1 MENFL
6 GLSFFLIIFLIILIS
21 TKEKTKVRNFLIIAF
36 LLRSALV
43 IFDHFNFIIIP
54 ESRDSDAYIFEINAR
69 QFSKNFGLLVIFNI
83 FEFSSQFLSKII
95 SIFYTIFGESKLMAR
110 SLSVALGTV
119 SVYLVY
125 YICLKLWDYRSAEKA
140 AWITTFFPTLIL
152 YSSLTLREPYVVF
165 FLLTI
170 IISMI
175 KLFQK
180 NSFISFFYLVFG
192 SYILM
197 LLHGPLI
204 FGSLIILSFFF
215 LRSFTEQLV
224 KTLELKMLKSFIII
238 TIPSLLILIIFF
250 NSNFQIPYVGKSQ
263 ELLNFDQ
270 FSQKINIYFR
280 GSLSYP
286 SWLIISDIKEL
297 FFKGIIKIFYF
308 LFGPFIWNINESKHI
323 FGLFDGMLYIL
334 FIFYLIKNWYFIWR
348 NQVTRILLIIL
359 ASYVIIYGIGA
370 GNFGTTIRHRSKF
383 IVMLII
389 LGAPMINKFVFS
401 FNKKIYKR

>member
-21 TKEKTKVRNFLIIAF
+21 TKEKTQVRNFLIIAF

-54 ESRDSDAYIFEINAR
+54 ESRDSDSYVFEINAR
-69 QFSKNFGLLVIFNI
+69 QISKNFGFLVISNI
-83 FEFSSQFLSKII
+83 FEFNSQFLSKII

-152 YSSLTLREPYVVF
+152 YSSLTLREPYIVF

-170 IISMI
+170 IVSMI

-204 FGSLIILSFFF
+204 FGSLIILFFFF
-215 LRSFTEQLV
+215 LNSFREQLV
-224 KTLELKMLKSFIII
+224 KIFELKIIRSFFII
-238 TIPSLLILIIFF
+238 TIPSLIILIIYFD
-250 NSNFQIPYVGKSQ
+250 SNLKIPYLGNFQ

-270 FSQKINIYFR
+270 HNQKINNYFK
-280 GSLSYP
+280 GSLTYP
-286 SWLIISDIKEL
+286 SWLIMSDTKEL

-308 LFGPFIWNINESKHI
+308 LFGPFVWSMQEPKHI

-348 NQVTRILLIIL
+348 NPFTRILLIIL
-359 ASYVIIYGIGA
+359 ASYIIIYGIGV
-370 GNFGTTIRHRSKF
+370 GNFGTAIRHRSKF
-383 IVMLII
+383 IVILII